1 MKNTINQ
8 EGAASLLFTL
18 VMIIIISLLAI
29 GFSVITTNDQ
39 KATLDKSVSLQ
50 AEYAAQSGINSVV
63 SGIINHNSAVSRSS
77 TATCTPTGGVIPT
90 FPNTNNTRITCLKWS
105 YSPQSLVYTST
116 NSSSTIINPLDSN
129 GNPTTISEVDIKWGP
144 ANPTSLPLYPSTFS
158 TASLSEVN
166 DVPSSKFPI
175 LKIVTANSSDMSNLT
190 TTYVVP
196 VSGASSQVA
205 QGAIGINIITVG
217 CGTSSAATSCTAKL
231 KCLQWTTNVN
241 NSCIATNGGLLTT
254 SSFDGSQL
262 SINISG
268 IQSIGGAAIQF
279 SNSQVQIDSTAQ
291 NGNTVKRLVAG
302 YTVGGA
308 SAWSP
313 TLTAATGSTAL
324 CKNFE
329 FDNTNNNTGS
339 PSLGSTV
346 LNCY

>member
-63 SGIINHNSAVSRSS
+63 SGIINHNSAVSQSS

-116 NSSSTIINPLDSN
+116 NSTSTIINPLDSN
-129 GNPTTISEVDIKWGP
+129 GNPTSISEVDIKWGP
-144 ANPTSLPLYPSTFS
+144 ANPTTSLPLYLSTFS
-158 TASLSEVN
+158 TASLS
-166 DVPSSKFPI
+166 DVKPDKFPI

-205 QGAIGINIITVG
+205 QGALGINIITVG
-217 CGTSSAATSCTAKL
+217 CGTSSLATTSCTAKL
-231 KCLQWTTNVN
+231 KCLQWTANVAN
-241 NSCIATNGGLLTT
+241 SSCIATNGGLLAT

-268 IQSIGGAAIQF
+268 IQGTSGAAVQF

-302 YTVGGA
+302 YTIGGA

-313 TLTAATGSTAL
+313 TLTAATGSTAAL

-329 FDNTNNNTGS
+329 FDNTNNKTGS
-339 PSLGSTV
+339 PSLGSV
-346 LNCY
+346 PACY

>member
-63 SGIINHNSAVSRSS
+63 EGIINHNSAVSQSS
-77 TATCTPTGGVIPT
+77 TSTCAPTDGVIPT
-90 FPNTNNTRITCLKWS
+90 FPNPNTRITCLKWS
-105 YSPQSLVYTST
+105 YSPQSLVYSSA
-116 NSSSTIINPLDSN
+116 NSLSTIINPVSAS
-129 GNPTTISEVDIKWGP
+129 GSPTSISEVDITWGP
-144 ANPTSLPLYPSTFS
+144 SDSMPKTTYTSFTNS
-158 TASLSEVN
+158 SLSGVVSDN
-166 DVPSSKFPI
+166 FPI
-175 LKIVTANSSDMSNLT
+175 LKIVTANFDMSNLT

-196 VSGASSQVA
+196 VSGSSSVVA
-205 QGAIGINIITVG
+205 LGTPGINIISVG
-217 CGTSSAATSCTAKL
+217 CGATSAKTCTAKL
-231 KCLQWTTNVN
+231 KCLQWTANVA
-241 NSCIATNGGLLTT
+241 NSSCKATNGGLLTT

-268 IQSIGGAAIQF
+268 IQSTGGAAVQF

-302 YTVGGA
+302 YTIGGA

-313 TLTAATGSTAL
+313 TLTAATVSTAL

-329 FDNTNNNTGS
+329 FDNSGNSTGS
-339 PSLGSTV
+339 PYLGSV
-346 LNCY
+346 RACY

>member
-63 SGIINHNSAVSRSS
+63 SGIINHNSAVSQSS

-129 GNPTTISEVDIKWGP
+129 GNPTSISEVDIKWGP
-144 ANPTSLPLYPSTFS
+144 ATATSLPLYLSTFS
-158 TASLSEVN
+158 TASLS
-166 DVPSSKFPI
+166 DVKPDKFPI

-196 VSGASSQVA
+196 VSGTSSPVA
-205 QGAIGINIITVG
+205 LGALGINIITVG

-231 KCLQWTTNVN
+231 KCLQWTANVA
-241 NSCIATNGGLLTT
+241 NSSCKATNGGLLTT

-268 IQSIGGAAIQF
+268 IQGTSGAAVQF

-302 YTVGGA
+302 YTIGGA

-339 PSLGSTV
+339 PSLGSV
-346 LNCY
+346 LACY